1 MTETT
6 TEIQAVE
13 PGTVAPVA
21 QETAAPARLY
31 AALAKAQAGF
41 GKIVKNRVNPA
52 FHSHYADLQAI
63 IDATRPALNAAGIY
77 CYQDIENTG
86 DDVTVHTILLHSSG
100 ETLTG
105 GRITIKLGAG
115 SNPAQRMGSAL
126 TYARRYSLSAVL
138 GVSADDDDDGN
149 AVADATSKSA
159 SKPVSNDPRSPA
171 VLATINACRT
181 KQQVEHLRSG
191 MSPGDQE
198 LYRPDLAAAWKRLP
212 GEQRE
217 S

>member
-1 MTETT
+1 MNETT

-13 PGTVAPVA
+13 PATVAPVA

-63 IDATRPALNAAGIY
+63 IDATRTALNAAGIY
-77 CYQDIENTG
+77 CYQDIQNTA
-86 DDVTVHTILLHSSG
+86 DDVTVRTILLHSSG
-100 ETLTG
+100 ESLTG
-105 GRITIKLGAG
+105 GTITIRLGAG

-149 AVADATSKSA
+149 AVADATSKPA
-159 SKPVSNDPRSPA
+159 SNDPRSPA

-181 KQQVEHLRSG
+181 KQQVENLRAG